1 MKLKKI
7 VGLAVV
13 FVFVAGCALFAQT
26 AEYTT
31 LLKKAKDF
39 EEKKLYASALCTY
52 YDALEADPSQ
62 KDSEDMQNYKKLG
75 SCIDIGNP
83 GYGEFDEF
91 SLYDDWL
98 VLLKDFEQYWTEN
111 PPIAVQFEDIE
122 KGKIDRETRTASYSV
137 KTWYGYTL
145 KAIKIG
151 VKIINGLDKVRR
163 DDWDGISFYWPH
175 VSVYQNDVE
184 KDGKYL
190 RNGAALFRAP
200 HDWGAADAWN
210 LDERIASAPFS
221 MGILWENAKTY
232 KTYNGKFLFEFQL
245 ALVDE
250 NGKVLAKN
258 TSYERHDSS
267 WNNSSGYYDVFTF
280 DGVTQDSMKIID
292 SGKAKIVITK
302 ASLRYGKTTVNNA
315 DNLDKDWEK
324 LQIKEYDPSKIF
336 INKKQEENVHEGK

>member
-1 MKLKKI
+1 MKKLI
-7 VGLAVV
+7 SV
-13 FVFVAGCALFAQT
+13 FALCALFCSGIFAQSD
-26 AEYTT
+26 EYTT
-31 LLKKAKDF
+31 LLKKAKDY
-39 EEKKLYASALCTY
+39 EEKKLYVSALCTY
-52 YDALEADPSQ
+52 YDAVKATPSQ
-62 KDSEDMQNYKKLG
+62 EDSEAMQNYKKLG
-75 SCIDIGNP
+75 GCIDIGNP

-111 PPIAVQFEDIE
+111 PPIAVHFEDIE
-122 KGKIDRETRTASYSV
+122 RGKIDRETRTASYSV
-137 KTWYGYTL
+137 KTWYGYSP
-145 KAIKIG
+145 KANIIG
-151 VKIINGLDKVRR
+151 VRIINGLDKVRR

-184 KDGKYL
+184 KDGKYF
-190 RNGAALFRAP
+190 RNDSALFRAP
-200 HDWGAADAWN
+200 YDWGAASDWN

-221 MGILWENAKTY
+221 MGILWKNWKI
-232 KTYNGKFLFEFQL
+232 YNGKLLFEFQL

-250 NGKVLAKN
+250 NGKILAKN
-258 TSYERHDSS
+258 TSYERHDDS
-267 WNNSSGYYDVFTF
+267 WNNGSGYYDVFVF

-302 ASLRYGKTTVNNA
+302 ASLRYGKTTVNDAN
-315 DNLDKDWEK
+315 NLDKDWEK